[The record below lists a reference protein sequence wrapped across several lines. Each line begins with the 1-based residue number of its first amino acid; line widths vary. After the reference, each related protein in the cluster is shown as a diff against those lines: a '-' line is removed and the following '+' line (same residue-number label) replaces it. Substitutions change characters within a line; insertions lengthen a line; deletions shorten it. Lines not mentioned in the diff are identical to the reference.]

1 MLGGA
6 EKATVWQALG
16 FPILRTCSDTQGAS
30 GREGGGKEEEERAS
44 DESKRGNVEKKK
56 KKKVLF
62 LDVSQ

>member
-30 GREGGGKEEEERAS
+30 GRGGGKEEEERAS
-44 DESKRGNVEKKK
+44 DESKGGNVE
-56 KKKVLF
+56 
-62 LDVSQ
+62 